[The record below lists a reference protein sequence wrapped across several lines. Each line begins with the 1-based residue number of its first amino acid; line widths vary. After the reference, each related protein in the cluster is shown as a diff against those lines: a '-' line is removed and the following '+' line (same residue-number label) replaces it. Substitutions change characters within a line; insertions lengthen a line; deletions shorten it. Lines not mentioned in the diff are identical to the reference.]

1 MGNGKR
7 PSLRIKDFFQK
18 TEESL
23 RLKPVLGKTDFE
35 RKINPTPFQKKIWP
49 VQVWGK
55 KEISRLKSL
64 SEKRRKSFLEE
75 NINENTA
82 CVILAEGLSFYPET
96 VAEAKKKGLALFKSR
111 LPRRRCQEQV
121 NRFFI
126 SSVLSP
132 TIIPG
137 GLLTIFGLGV
147 LITGDSGIGKSESAL
162 ELILRGH
169 RLVSDDVTQVRRT
182 TNGKLMGQSPQISR
196 YYMEIRGLG
205 IINIKEILGERS
217 ICRKSELDLIINL
230 KAWEEGREYDRL
242 GLKFPKDCTILGQ
255 KIPQINIPVAPG
267 RNMATLIEIA
277 CKVHILKNKGY
288 FAPLEL
294 TKKIKRALS
303 V

>member
-7 PSLRIKDFFQK
+7 PSLRIKDFFHK
-18 TEESL
+18 TEKL
-23 RLKPVLGKTDFE
+23 LKLKSVLGKTAFE
-35 RKINPTPFQKKIWP
+35 RKVNPTSFRKEIWP
-49 VQVWGK
+49 VQVWGR
-55 KEISRLKSL
+55 KEINILKSL
-64 SEKRRKSFLEE
+64 SEKRRKSFLKE
-75 NINENTA
+75 NINRNTA

-96 VAEAKKKGLALFKSR
+96 VAEAKRIGLAIFQSQ

-121 NRFFI
+121 YRFFM

-137 GLLTIFGLGV
+137 GLLTIFGVGV

-162 ELILRGH
+162 ELVLRGH
-169 RLVSDDVTQVRRT
+169 RLVSDDVTQVKKT
-182 TNGKLMGQSPQISR
+182 TTGKLMGQSPQISR

-205 IINIKEILGERS
+205 IINIKEILGERAL
-217 ICRKSELDLIINL
+217 CRKSQLDLIINL

-277 CKVHILKNKGY
+277 CKVHILKKKGY

-294 TKKIKRALS
+294 TKKIKRTLS
-303 V
+303 A